1 MERNVPAVQLDEACE
16 KQEGRCTYKDGRIRC
31 PLLSLID
38 ALEKKTVKG

>member
-1 MERNVPAVQLDEACE
+1 MDRNVPAVEIDQAYE
-16 KQEGRCTYKDGRIRC
+16 KQEGRCTCKDGGIRC

>member
-1 MERNVPAVQLDEACE
+1 MERSVPAVEIDQADE
-16 KQEGRCTYKDGRIRC
+16 KQEGRCTCKDGGIRC